1 MSVMEG
7 YNVFKTPSAP
17 LCMENRTAVVLFNL
31 GGPLS
36 LQSVEDFLFN
46 LFSDPDIFKLPLGFI
61 TQKVFALIFSKRR
74 LREAQAGY
82 AAIGGRSP
90 LLENTEKQ
98 AAALQQALSKEG
110 LYDVYICMRYWHP
123 LTAQVV
129 AKLKQAQYAK
139 VILLPLY
146 PQYSTTTTGSSYNEF
161 LRQCEQ
167 QNYHP
172 RITLIEH
179 WYEQSDYQRAI
190 IESIELEAKKFPR
203 PHPNDISLLFSAHGL
218 PQKIVNDGDPYER
231 HITAT
236 YGSLKEKLNW
246 PHTALCYQSRV
257 GPLKWLRPY
266 TDQVILEQAAA
277 GVKQM
282 LVYPIAFVSDHV
294 ETLYELG
301 MVYAKLARQAGVR
314 EYRVVPALNDHPLL
328 IRSLKQLALSAS
340 ARS

>member
-1 MSVMEG
+1 
-7 YNVFKTPSAP
+7 
-17 LCMENRTAVVLFNL
+17 MENRTAVVLFNL
-31 GGPLS
+31 GGPHS
-36 LQSVEDFLFN
+36 LQSVEGFLFN
-46 LFSDPDIFKLPLGFI
+46 LFSDPDIFKLPLGVI
-61 TQKVFALIFSKRR
+61 TQKIFALIFSKRR

-110 LYDVYICMRYWHP
+110 RYHVYVCMRYWHP

-129 AKLKQAQYAK
+129 AKLKQAHYTD

-161 LRQCEQ
+161 LRQCKR

-172 RITLIEH
+172 HIAFIEH
-179 WYEQSDYQRAI
+179 WYEQSDYQAAI
-190 IESIELEAKKFPR
+190 VESIQREAKKFSGSD
-203 PHPNDISLLFSAHGL
+203 PNDISLLFSAHGL
-218 PQKIVNDGDPYER
+218 PQKIVNGGDPYER

-236 YGSLKEKLNW
+236 YRSLKEKLNW
-246 PHTALCYQSRV
+246 PHVALCYQSRV
-257 GPLKWLRPY
+257 GPLKWLQPY

-301 MVYAKLARQAGVR
+301 MVYAKLARQAGIR

-328 IRSLKQLALSAS
+328 IHSLKQLTLSAL